1 MTLQLWVGYFKHLLL
16 ICELHS
22 WIFKISAAVIDPST
36 MGRLFLAFIINMWS
50 SPMDILKCS
59 NNISAAVF
67 DHSTMGSLFLAFIV
81 NMGASL
87 RLLVFR

>member
-1 MTLQLWVGYFKHLLL
+1 LTLQLWVGYFKHLLL

-36 MGRLFLAFIINMWS
+36 MGRLFLAFI
-50 SPMDILKCS
+50 
-59 NNISAAVF
+59 
-67 DHSTMGSLFLAFIV
+67 V

-87 RLLVFR
+87 RLWGLFDDPKLLVYQNEARVSPF